1 MLYACSQRLG
11 AFVERL
17 AVFRPDPIAASGVAA
32 VAGGG
37 GSPPGRVPAT
47 WLTTQMLGEATPVGR
62 YAFVGHS
69 RSLAFVR
76 STLASRLAHYGLAD
90 LDAATIR
97 LSTPRRFTQEISRL
111 IYETTTQTGLRFAG
125 IRYSSRLGDDF
136 ANWAVFES
144 DPAPMHV
151 VAARAIDPSD
161 PDLQEAC
168 ELLGIELV

>member
-1 MLYACSQRLG
+1 VLYACSQRVG
-11 AFVERL
+11 AFAERL
-17 AVFRPDPIAASGVAA
+17 ALFRPDPIASSGVAA

-47 WLTTQMLGEATPVGR
+47 WLTGQMLGEATPVGQ

-76 STLASRLAHYGLAD
+76 STLASRLAHYGLTD

-111 IYETTTQTGLRFAG
+111 IYETTALSGPRFSG
-125 IRYSSRLGDDF
+125 IRYGSRLGDDF
-136 ANWAVFES
+136 GNWAVFES
-144 DPAPMHV
+144 DPAPVHV
-151 VAARAIDPSD
+151 VAARAIDPGD
-161 PDLQEAC
+161 ADLQEALD
-168 ELLGIELV
+168 LLGIAFV